1 MSERN
6 QSSSREEAFKFDES
20 IFKPQTDNRMQLPGE
35 YDASFQ
41 EEQGFDQ
48 VWIWALLGIELLVL
62 LIPLI
67 LTAQP
72 WWTLLVC
79 VGAMVLSM
87 ALLASFKLN
96 SRIDSSGVH
105 YRMKPIHWK
114 EQTIPWEEIDHIFV
128 RKYSP
133 ILEYGGWGI
142 RFGRNG
148 RAYNVKGN
156 YGIQIVKKDGKRLLL
171 GTQQPDEASVHLSQ
185 HPLLV

>member
-1 MSERN
+1 MAMLNQKTRSEEPFRY
-6 QSSSREEAFKFDES
+6 DET
-20 IFKPQTDNRMQLPGE
+20 IFKPRTDTRVQLPG
-35 YDASFQ
+35 DADTAFE
-41 EEQGFDQ
+41 EEQSFDQ
-48 VWIWALLGIELLVL
+48 IWIWALMGIELLVL

-72 WWTLLVC
+72 WWTLGLG
-79 VGAMVLSM
+79 VGVMVLTMS
-87 ALLASFKLN
+87 LLASFKLY

-105 YRMKPIHWK
+105 YRMKPFHWK
-114 EQTIPWEEIDHIFV
+114 EQTIPWEDIDQIYV

-133 ILEYGGWGI
+133 IVEYGGWGI

-156 YGIQIVKKDGKRLLL
+156 YGIQVVKKDGKRMLL
-171 GTQQPDEASVHLSQ
+171 GTQHPEEASIHLSG

>member
-20 IFKPQTDNRMQLPGE
+20 IFKPQTDNRMQLPGK

-87 ALLASFKLN
+87 A
-96 SRIDSSGVH
+96 
-105 YRMKPIHWK
+105 
-114 EQTIPWEEIDHIFV
+114 
-128 RKYSP
+128 
-133 ILEYGGWGI
+133 
-142 RFGRNG
+142 
-148 RAYNVKGN
+148 
-156 YGIQIVKKDGKRLLL
+156 
-171 GTQQPDEASVHLSQ
+171 
-185 HPLLV
+185 